1 MGKALPKYANG
12 ETHMKI
18 KKSPSGM
25 YWQIMAGNKVVAAG
39 FDTRWQAVAA
49 LKDILL
55 YAGAA
60 A

>member
-1 MGKALPKYANG
+1 MQT
-12 ETHMKI
+12 EVTHMKI
-18 KKSPSGM
+18 KKSPSGL
-25 YWQIMAGNKVVAAG
+25 YWQVMAGNKVVAAG

>member
-1 MGKALPKYANG
+1 
-12 ETHMKI
+12 MKI
-18 KKSPSGM
+18 KKSPSGL
-25 YWQIMAGNKVVAAG
+25 YWQIVSGNKVVAAG